1 MNAPSFRPRAGDLAS
16 WFLLGIML
24 ATFVIVERQDPFRLA
39 IDTAILPGLGILVL
53 LAAALGGRLLNRPR
67 LTAAATAFLQLTLF
81 TMLAVMLSYVLA
93 GRAGPLWDSRF
104 AAWDGGLGFDWPAI
118 WSVLDRSDALV
129 WLLGLAYYSLIPQ
142 MIVAVVA
149 LSSRGKLDELRVTVN
164 AAILSGFATVLLSG
178 VMPGSGNLF
187 DPGAYQHLW
196 PSVAWSQ
203 GELIAGLRDGSMRV
217 LDLGAMEGIVTFPS
231 YHAALAAI
239 FVWSFRAVPGLAP
252 PGTLWAGLTIVATPL
267 VGGHYAVDVI
277 AGLALVPVCI
287 PAAQCLVRLRLAPPH
302 ATRRGSPVSDRRPVL
317 VRITRRGPDSRE
329 AQAVALAGP
338 LRKRRGSSAA
348 WPAARA
354 IRNREKASQRP

>member
-1 MNAPSFRPRAGDLAS
+1 
-16 WFLLGIML
+16 
-24 ATFVIVERQDPFRLA
+24 
-39 IDTAILPGLGILVL
+39 
-53 LAAALGGRLLNRPR
+53 
-67 LTAAATAFLQLTLF
+67 
-81 TMLAVMLSYVLA
+81 MLAVMLSYVLA

-239 FVWSFRAVPGLAP
+239 FVWSFRAVPGLAL

-267 VGGHYAVDVI
+267 VGGHHAVDVI
-277 AGLALVPVCI
+277 AGLALVPLCI
-287 PAAQCLVRLRLAPPH
+287 PAAQYLVRLRLAPPH
-302 ATRRGSPVSDRRPVL
+302 ATRRSSPAS
-317 VRITRRGPDSRE
+317 RRGRRSSEPNGMDLRQRRFRPGCSASGAAAAPLACGR
-329 AQAVALAGP
+329 AQPETG
-338 LRKRRGSSAA
+338 KGERRGGRDCR
-348 WPAARA
+348 ARRA
-354 IRNREKASQRP
+354 CEGGRIGDESRGPS

>member
-1 MNAPSFRPRAGDLAS
+1 
-16 WFLLGIML
+16 ML
-24 ATFVIVERQDPFRLA
+24 RTFVIVERQDPFRLA
-39 IDTAILPGLGILVL
+39 IDTAILPGLGVLVL
-53 LAAALGGRLLNRPR
+53 LAAALGGRLLDRPR
-67 LTAAATAFLQLTLF
+67 LESAAIAFLQLTLF
-81 TMLAVMLSYVLA
+81 TMLAVLLSYVLA

-104 AAWDGGLGFDWPAI
+104 AAWDAALGLHWPAV
-118 WSVLDRSDALV
+118 WSVLDRSNALV
-129 WLLGLAYYSLIPQ
+129 WLLGLAYHSLIPQ

-149 LSSRGKLDELRVTVN
+149 LSSRGKLDELRMTVN

-178 VMPGSGNLF
+178 VLPGSGNLV

-239 FVWSFRAVPGLAP
+239 FVWSFRAVPGLAL
-252 PGTLWAGLTIVATPL
+252 PGALWAGLTIVATPL

-287 PAAQCLVRLRLAPPH
+287 PAAQYLVRLRLAPSHGTQPQQPGF
-302 ATRRGSPVSDRRPVL
+302 APRP
-317 VRITRRGPDSRE
+317 RARQSQT
-329 AQAVALAGP
+329 
-338 LRKRRGSSAA
+338 A
-348 WPAARA
+348 WT
-354 IRNREKASQRP
+354 